1 MNKITLSANGNEN
14 IRLDKFL
21 SNHISNL
28 SRTQIKQ
35 IILDGFVQVN
45 ESLVKPSSI
54 LEGSDIITYSIPQQD
69 SVEDKLEPE
78 DLDNPDEDLVIIG
91 SGYLDIKSNFGERP
105 SQTNGE
111 YAELGQIVVDKL
123 HNGDKEAALNFIYSN
138 LSVYWFSIIINKA
151 RIEKPSKINI
161 TGPPLAKRFKLYRL
175 INDGII

>member
-14 IRLDKFL
+14 IRLDKFV

-78 DLDNPDEDLVIIG
+78 DLNLNILYED
-91 SGYLDIKSNFGERP
+91 DH
-105 SQTNGE
+105 
-111 YAELGQIVVDKL
+111 IV
-123 HNGDKEAALNFIYSN
+123 A
-138 LSVYWFSIIINKA
+138 INK
-151 RIEKPSKINI
+151 PSGLLVHPGAGQSIS
-161 TGPPLAKRFKLYRL
+161 
-175 INDGII
+175 

>member
-54 LEGSDIITYSIPQQD
+54 LEQSKPKEMYCSMPVINCRAVTANR
-69 SVEDKLEPE
+69 
-78 DLDNPDEDLVIIG
+78 LDNANVYHCPVYKTKQRTAGTYVFSAQLKTKSPPPRWILAGVGLI
-91 SGYLDIKSNFGERP
+91 LD
-105 SQTNGE
+105 
-111 YAELGQIVVDKL
+111 V
-123 HNGDKEAALNFIYSN
+123 
-138 LSVYWFSIIINKA
+138 
-151 RIEKPSKINI
+151 
-161 TGPPLAKRFKLYRL
+161 
-175 INDGII
+175 GI